1 MGTLCTTGKA
11 RQAVY
16 DAIKAVRETGE
27 DQWVTF
33 HGHRLRLTDPDK
45 WNDWGGF
52 QGLVKFDGRIKLCNM
67 VDKDGIK
74 ASYADGPHYRIR
86 KIQPEECLALVAEIH
101 DR

>member
-1 MGTLCTTGKA
+1 M
-11 RQAVY
+11 
-16 DAIKAVRETGE
+16 
-27 DQWVTF
+27 
-33 HGHRLRLTDPDK
+33 
-45 WNDWGGF
+45 
-52 QGLVKFDGRIKLCNM
+52 KFDGRIKLCNM